1 TRRGRSAREF
11 AEEISRARGPCHSG
25 GQKLYWLVFTSD
37 NLRYRLTDPIH
48 MSSDARHKSKRNT
61 EFWRACRYLYPYR
74 GMVVIS
80 IVCAIFVSAALA
92 GGLGTLVPIT
102 RVFLN
107 GDTVQTWA
115 EREIAQDRI

>member
-1 TRRGRSAREF
+1 
-11 AEEISRARGPCHSG
+11 
-25 GQKLYWLVFTSD
+25 
-37 NLRYRLTDPIH
+37 

-115 EREIAQDRI
+115 EREIAQDRIGVTFAEQTKELRIVRVKPGSAAADAGLAPGDSLALRGLDRL